1 MVDEKALANFKSN
14 DRQQT
19 VSESDLK
26 TVVMRQKRH
35 KISNEH
41 CVDFGEW
48 QEWEECDIDDYNNVR
63 SLIEAGYNYEVRELI
78 VAS

>member
-1 MVDEKALANFKSN
+1 MTEQTKEP
-14 DRQQT
+14 T
-19 VSESDLK
+19 VSNPVEAVEA
-26 TVVMRQKRH
+26 VVMRQKRH

>member
-1 MVDEKALANFKSN
+1 MSGNTNKELEKAFEQS
-14 DRQQT
+14 T
-19 VSESDLK
+19 VSNPLEQ
-26 TVVMRQKRH
+26 VVMRQKRH

-48 QEWEECDIDDYNNVR
+48 QAWEECDIDDYNNVR

>member
-1 MVDEKALANFKSN
+1 MTEQIKD
-14 DRQQT
+14 QT
-19 VSESDLK
+19 VSNPVEA
-26 TVVMRQKRH
+26 VVMRQKRH

-48 QEWEECDIDDYNNVR
+48 QAWEECDIDDYNNVR

>member
-1 MVDEKALANFKSN
+1 MLTPPLNNK
-14 DRQQT
+14 QQT
-19 VSESDLK
+19 VSAPFEP
-26 TVVMRQKRH
+26 VVMRQKRH

-63 SLIEAGYNYEVRELI
+63 SLIEAGYNYEVRELV